1 MLIRKR
7 ERSLKE
13 DCLLIVRGL
22 KELNKILPKQMNWII
37 IKCILV
43 ACTPYVAVTVSALI
57 LDELVGAKDQTLLS
71 W

>member
-13 DCLLIVRGL
+13 DCRLIVRGL
-22 KELNKILPKQMNWII
+22 KELNKILPKQMNWIS

-43 ACTPYVAVTVSALI
+43 ACTPYVAVTLSALI
-57 LDELVGAKDQTLLS
+57 VQANNEN
-71 W
+71 